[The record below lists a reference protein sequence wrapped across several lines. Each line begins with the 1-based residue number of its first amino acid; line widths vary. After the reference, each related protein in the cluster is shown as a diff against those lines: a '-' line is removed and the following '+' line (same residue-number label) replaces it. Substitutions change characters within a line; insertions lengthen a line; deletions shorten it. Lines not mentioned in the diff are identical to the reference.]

1 MDVLSQLALD
11 KIGFAL
17 AALANLVFFLLI
29 VVTRVKNLPR
39 FLLLSWALISIA
51 WSVFY
56 MLSKAPAYSNT
67 TSILLESS
75 RNLILILFLLSALG
89 QKNQRLWQLLQS
101 QSVITLILLLSMWF
115 MLSRWQLISVNL
127 MFTGSLALYIF
138 QLALLEAL
146 YRRAAENRWQY
157 KPLVLSISVCTLFD
171 FVLLAEAALFGQID
185 AQMWAARGFICA
197 AMIPFLVIAVRRI
210 QAWGISVYVSRDIV
224 LQSTLVLTAG
234 LYLCL
239 IAIAGFYIR
248 YIGGQWSN
256 LVQATFLVLG
266 FAMLAGMLLS
276 GAFRRRLKVFIEKHF
291 FANKFDYRI
300 KWLELTRQLR
310 LVDISK
316 PEQYD
321 TILHAWLNAIG
332 YSRGCLLRVGN
343 NTDIVPL
350 ACVNRLS
357 LSGNEKTLVQ
367 RYIEKFAHQHW
378 IVDLTDHTDPF
389 TQQHINRHDIDIQ
402 LILPIHS
409 ESKLWGL
416 CLINSPEVDRQKLN
430 WELRDYLM
438 LVTEQI
444 ANYLMLMQAS
454 KTLSENAQFAAFSRM
469 SAFVLH
475 DLKNVKA
482 QIDLMLQNSIKHKT
496 NPEFINDSFDTLA
509 AMQQRLD
516 NMLSQLSNKRSASAD
531 QTIFKAADVVQQ
543 IIDQRCA
550 AKRPIPQLTIGG
562 DAQLSVNKERFAS
575 VVYHLIDNAQH
586 ATQAD
591 GQVNIT
597 ISSDTLYLTLVIADN
612 GCGMSADF
620 IQQRLF
626 KPFDS
631 TKGNAGMGVG
641 AYDALH
647 FAEQHN
653 GQLHVSSK
661 EGAGSTFTLK
671 LPRYQPVESS
681 NNKDC

>member
-1 MDVLSQLALD
+1 MDVFSQLALD

-17 AALANLVFFLLI
+17 AGLANLFFFLLI
-29 VVTRVKNLPR
+29 LVTRVKNLPR
-39 FLLLSWALISIA
+39 FLLLTWALISIC

-56 MLSKAPAYSNT
+56 MLSPAPAYSNA
-67 TSILLESS
+67 TSLLLELA
-75 RNLILILFLLSALG
+75 RNFVLMLFLLSALG
-89 QKNQRLWQLLQS
+89 QGNQSLRQLLQS
-101 QSVITLILLLSMWF
+101 RTVVALILLLSIWF
-115 MLSRWQLISVNL
+115 VLSKWQLISVNL

-138 QLALLEAL
+138 QLALLEAM
-146 YRRAAENRWQY
+146 YRKAAENRWQY
-157 KPLVLSISVCTLFD
+157 KPLILSISVCTLFD
-171 FVLLAEAALFGQID
+171 FILLAEAALFGQID
-185 AQMWAARGFICA
+185 TQMWAARGFICA
-197 AMIPFLVIAVRRI
+197 AMLPFLVIAVRRI

-239 IAIAGFYIR
+239 VAIAGFYIR

-256 LVQATFLVLG
+256 LIQAIFLVLG
-266 FAMLAGMLLS
+266 FTMLAGMLLS
-276 GAFRRRLKVFIEKHF
+276 GALRRRLKVFIEKHF
-291 FANKFDYRI
+291 FANKFDYRL

-310 LVDISK
+310 LVDITK

-321 TILHAWLNAIG
+321 TILQAWLSAIG
-332 YSRGCLLRVGN
+332 YNRGCLLRIGSAAH
-343 NTDIVPL
+343 IVQL
-350 ACVNRLS
+350 ACYNRPQLS
-357 LSGNEKTLVQ
+357 DNEKMLVQ
-367 RYIEKFAHQHW
+367 RYVEKFAGSQW
-378 IVDLTDHTDPF
+378 LVDLSDNTDPF
-389 TQQHINRHDIDIQ
+389 TQQQSKLSNIDIQ
-402 LILPIHS
+402 LIVPIHS
-409 ESKLWGL
+409 DGKLWGL
-416 CLINSPEVDRQKLN
+416 CLMNTPLVDRQKLN

-444 ANYLMLMQAS
+444 ASYLMLMQAS
-454 KTLSENAQFAAFSRM
+454 KALSENAQFAAFSRM

-516 NMLSQLSNKRSASAD
+516 NMLSQLSSKRSGNAGQSV
-531 QTIFKAADVVQQ
+531 FNAADVVQQ
-543 IIDQRCA
+543 IINQRCA
-550 AKRPIPQLTIGG
+550 AKRPLPTLHVES
-562 DAQLSVNKERFAS
+562 DAELCLNKERFAS
-575 VVYHLIDNAQH
+575 IVYHLIDNAQH
-586 ATQAD
+586 ATPAD
-591 GQVNIT
+591 GKVMVSIF
-597 ISSDTLYLTLVIADN
+597 SDTFYLTLVIADT

-620 IQQRLF
+620 ISQRLF

-653 GQLHVSSK
+653 GQLHVNST
-661 EGAGSTFTLK
+661 EGTGSTFTLK
-671 LPRYQPVESS
+671 LPRHQPV
-681 NNKDC
+681 

>member
-1 MDVLSQLALD
+1 MDVFSQLALD

-17 AALANLVFFLLI
+17 AGLANLFFFLLI
-29 VVTRVKNLPR
+29 LVTRVKNLPR
-39 FLLLSWALISIA
+39 FLLLTWALISIC

-56 MLSKAPAYSNT
+56 MLSPAPAYSNA
-67 TSILLESS
+67 TSLLLELA
-75 RNLILILFLLSALG
+75 RNFVLMLFLLSALG
-89 QKNQRLWQLLQS
+89 QGNKSLRQLLQS
-101 QSVITLILLLSMWF
+101 HTVVALTLLISIWFVLSK
-115 MLSRWQLISVNL
+115 WQLISVNL

-138 QLALLEAL
+138 QLALLEAM
-146 YRRAAENRWQY
+146 YRKAAENKWQY
-157 KPLVLSISVCTLFD
+157 KPLVLSITVCTAFD
-171 FVLLAEAALFGQID
+171 FILLAEAALFGQID

-197 AMIPFLVIAVRRI
+197 AMVPFLIIAVRRI

-256 LVQATFLVLG
+256 LLQAIFLVLG
-266 FAMLAGMLLS
+266 FTMLAGMLLS
-276 GAFRRRLKVFIEKHF
+276 GALRRRLKVFIEKHF
-291 FANKFDYRI
+291 FANKFDYRL

-310 LVDISK
+310 LVDITK

-321 TILHAWLNAIG
+321 TILQAWLSAIG
-332 YSRGCLLRVGN
+332 YNRGCLLRIGSA
-343 NTDIVPL
+343 THIVQL
-350 ACVNRLS
+350 ACYNRPLLS
-357 LSGNEKTLVQ
+357 DNEKTLVQ
-367 RYIEKFAHQHW
+367 RYVAKFASSHW
-378 IVDLTDHTDPF
+378 LVDLSDSTDPF
-389 TQQHINRHDIDIQ
+389 TQQQSKLSNVDIQ
-402 LILPIHS
+402 LIVPIHS
-409 ESKLWGL
+409 DGKLWGL
-416 CLINSPEVDRQKLN
+416 CLMNTPLVDRQKLN

-444 ANYLMLMQAS
+444 SSYLMLMQAS
-454 KTLSENAQFAAFSRM
+454 KALSENAQFAAFSRM

-516 NMLSQLSNKRSASAD
+516 NMLSQLSSKRSDNAGQSV
-531 QTIFKAADVVQQ
+531 FNAANIVQQ
-543 IIDQRCA
+543 IISQRCA
-550 AKRPIPQLTIGG
+550 AKRPLPILHVDS
-562 DAQLSVNKERFAS
+562 DAELSLNKERFAS

-586 ATQAD
+586 ATPAD
-591 GQVNIT
+591 GEVKVSIF
-597 ISSDTLYLTLVIADN
+597 SDAFYLTLEIADT

-620 IQQRLF
+620 INQRLF

-653 GQLHVSSK
+653 GQLHVSST
-661 EGAGSTFTLK
+661 EGTGSIFTLK
-671 LPRYQPVESS
+671 LPRYQPV
-681 NNKDC
+681 